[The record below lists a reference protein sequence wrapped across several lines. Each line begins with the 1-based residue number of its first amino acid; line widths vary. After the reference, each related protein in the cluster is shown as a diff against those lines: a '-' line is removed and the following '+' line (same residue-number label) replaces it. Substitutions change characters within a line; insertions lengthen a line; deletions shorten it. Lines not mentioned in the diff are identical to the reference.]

1 MNPERELNGRSRA
14 LRPRPGP
21 GGWRSLG
28 LPATLAMTVMC
39 GGTPASRHVADRFM
53 ALYYDQSHV
62 GEAVQLC
69 TGAAKARLEEE
80 IKFMKGVPAAA
91 LGERPHVTFRLRAQ
105 ETPTGAQATY
115 VYRVH
120 LGTPEVRALFA
131 KLVLVHEGGQ
141 WLVSRFD
148 EKERAS

>member
-1 MNPERELNGRSRA
+1 
-14 LRPRPGP
+14 
-21 GGWRSLG
+21 
-28 LPATLAMTVMC
+28 MTAMC
-39 GGTPASRHVADRFM
+39 GGTPASRLIADRFM
-53 ALYYDQSHV
+53 VLYYDQSHV

-91 LGERPHVTFRLRAQ
+91 LEHVTFRLRAQ
-105 ETPTGAQATY
+105 DFPTRAQATY

-120 LGTPEVRALFA
+120 LRTPEVRALFA
-131 KLVLVHEGGQ
+131 RLVLVNEGGQ